1 MVEVKQGAIEIIP
14 LVVGR
19 TGNLRLEPVGRTD
32 AGIGYGRA
40 YRVDGVQGSALGV
53 VIDARGRPLRL
64 SPDAARRR
72 EQLKK
77 WLWTVGG

>member
-1 MVEVKQGAIEIIP
+1 
-14 LVVGR
+14 
-19 TGNLRLEPVGRTD
+19 
-32 AGIGYGRA
+32 
-40 YRVDGVQGSALGV
+40 VDGVQGSALGV
-53 VIDARGRPLRL
+53 VVDARGRPLRL